1 MKKPNKDTLIEIIGA
16 IILLALIGGIVSCNT
31 VCPYD
36 PNKPKPRDPND
47 CDSNIVLDTPSH

>member
-36 PNKPKPRDPND
+36 PNKPESRNPND
-47 CDSNIVLDTPSH
+47 RDSNIVLDSPNR

>member
-36 PNKPKPRDPND
+36 PNKPDFPMGPND
-47 CDSNIVLDTPSH
+47 TLSQAQT